1 MPRPQPGKT
10 SRSAGYVP
18 RSACRVTCTCTDAN
32 GGPPAGLA
40 SPLLSFTIKHGICV
54 RTAWGSD
61 CTSSSHPPLR
71 AARGRAAAGSEQTT
85 VAPLFRHALQ
95 QLHHGWVFGRLMD
108 LKDGQYTSLRRQ
120 LQLLLT
126 VAATF
131 VGGRHVAMWLV
142 QTYTGSR
149 DVAAM
154 AEWRI
159 RYYCAFSVVL
169 VIVLHGVRGAVSCRR

>member
-1 MPRPQPGKT
+1 
-10 SRSAGYVP
+10 
-18 RSACRVTCTCTDAN
+18 
-32 GGPPAGLA
+32 
-40 SPLLSFTIKHGICV
+40 
-54 RTAWGSD
+54 
-61 CTSSSHPPLR
+61 
-71 AARGRAAAGSEQTT
+71 
-85 VAPLFRHALQ
+85 
-95 QLHHGWVFGRLMD
+95 MD